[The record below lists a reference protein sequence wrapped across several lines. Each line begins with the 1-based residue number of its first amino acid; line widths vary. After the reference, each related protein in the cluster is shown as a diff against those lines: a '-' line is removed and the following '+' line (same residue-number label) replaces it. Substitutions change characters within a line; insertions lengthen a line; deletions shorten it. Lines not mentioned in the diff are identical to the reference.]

1 MSIANMLSG
10 RLDGGAK
17 ARLLFAA
24 NGESDYELGSVTEA
38 GSATLERVADA
49 AYRGAYGWRRSGDGS
64 SSAYSVYDTG
74 ISVALGQWVF
84 MRTKARLVSYDAT
97 GCIIAHAQPE
107 LNRYEIFFADSTT
120 LSMRSGTVVGRMNFT
135 VQTGRWY
142 DAIYGQ
148 RRGTSGQAIG
158 ILTDLATG
166 GVQMEHLTGLNNSGY
181 LDDTIRFNVSNSL
194 DGNDSTVF
202 DIDNARL
209 ALDAI
214 PRP

>member
-24 NGESDYELGSVTEA
+24 NGESDSELGSVNEA

-49 AYRGAYGWRRSGDGS
+49 AYRGTYGWRRSGDGS

-74 ISVALGQWVF
+74 TSVAIGQWVF
-84 MRTKARLVSYDAT
+84 MRFKTRLVSHDVT
-97 GCIIAHAQPE
+97 GAIIAYAQPDQNMCE
-107 LNRYEIFFADSTT
+107 VFFPDSTT
-120 LSMRSGTVVGRMNFT
+120 LSMRDFAGGARMNFT

-148 RRGTSGQAIG
+148 RRGTSGQALG
-158 ILTDLATG
+158 IVTDLATG
-166 GVQMEHLTGLNNSGY
+166 GVQMEHWTGLNNSAY
-181 LDDTIRFNVSNSL
+181 LNDTIRFNISNPADS
-194 DGNDSTVF
+194 NDSTVF
-202 DIDNARL
+202 DIANARL